1 MKKVTNTS
9 LLKSKIKEKD
19 LDFEVLEDFKGSQV
33 KILFNKKSCEHPPFL
48 ATPNNILKGN
58 YNCPI
63 CGNISRRNT
72 KRKNSPIT
80 IDTVRDTLIK
90 MYPNGEYRLVEG
102 QIYVNNKSNLL
113 VECNICSSNFEIS
126 LVNIRQGRGCPNC
139 RKIFL
144 GERDSKKTKLIEKIL
159 NEENITFEKEKT
171 FSDCKY
177 RRLLSFDF
185 FLKDYNILIEFD
197 GEQHFKPFNK
207 KMESSI
213 KSFEETKIRDQIKN
227 EYCKTKNIELIRINY
242 KDDIY
247 KELEK
252 LVQRLS
258 KG

>member
-1 MKKVTNTS
+1 
-9 LLKSKIKEKD
+9 
-19 LDFEVLEDFKGSQV
+19 
-33 KILFNKKSCEHPPFL
+33 
-48 ATPNNILKGN
+48 
-58 YNCPI
+58 
-63 CGNISRRNT
+63 
-72 KRKNSPIT
+72 
-80 IDTVRDTLIK
+80 
-90 MYPNGEYRLVEG
+90 MYPHGEYRLVEG

-197 GEQHFKPFNK
+197 
-207 KMESSI
+207 
-213 KSFEETKIRDQIKN
+213 
-227 EYCKTKNIELIRINY
+227 
-242 KDDIY
+242 
-247 KELEK
+247 
-252 LVQRLS
+252 
-258 KG
+258 